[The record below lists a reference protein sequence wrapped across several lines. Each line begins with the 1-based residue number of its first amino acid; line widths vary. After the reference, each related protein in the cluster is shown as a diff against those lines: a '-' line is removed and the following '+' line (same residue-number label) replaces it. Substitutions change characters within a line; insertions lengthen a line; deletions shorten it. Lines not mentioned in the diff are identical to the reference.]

1 MIPVLPIFVYS
12 LAVMKSFR
20 TLLLLAFLPFLAG
33 FPASAGSGAPL
44 QIRFDTPASSAG
56 SAVWAGGKD
65 PEWESCSLPIGNG
78 ALGANVMGSIS
89 RERLTLNE
97 KSLWTGGPA
106 VSDDPSYYWDV
117 NKESAALLPRIRQAF
132 LDGDRDLAAELTNKN
147 FNSGAEYYMSREKLF
162 RFGFMTTLGEI
173 LVDTGLREGP
183 VPPGFGEEEGKIDY
197 GGVRAVRERAATAK
211 EDGPGATVAGYEKVM
226 SLDSALVRVQFSQDG
241 VNYKREYFISYPDQV
256 LAVRFSADRRR
267 CQNLTLSYLPNPVAE
282 GCTVS
287 DGAASIVYSGRL
299 KSNSLPFTLRVK
311 AVAEHG
317 RVRSENGAIEV
328 KGATSVVFLIT
339 ACTGYRMNFDP
350 DLDDPCTY
358 YGTDPEAVSAARMAK
373 AARLGWKKL
382 LSRHFADYSELF
394 SRVSLEFR
402 PGPSSPVIPAGIST
416 PARLERYRRGEKD
429 PYLEALYFQYGRYLL
444 IASSR
449 KGSMPANLQGVWCN
463 RIDGP
468 WHTDYHNNVNIQMN
482 YWPANLTNLD
492 ECMPPLEDF
501 IRSVQKPGARAARAY
516 YGARGWTVGVSS
528 NIYGF
533 ASPMAA
539 ESMTWNLATMAGPW
553 LATHL
558 WERYDFTRDVSVL
571 RADYELIA
579 GSADF
584 VADVLWENPD
594 GWYVSAPSTS
604 PEHGPVDQGA
614 TFNHAVAKELLQD
627 AVAASEVLGCDAERR
642 EGWRKVLARIK
653 PYGTGRYGQLMEWSE
668 DIDDPDDNHRH
679 VNHLFG
685 LYPGHTISPDSTPAL
700 ADASR
705 VVLEHRG
712 DYSTGW
718 SMGWKLNLWAR
729 LKDGD
734 RAYALYGNLLKSGTL
749 DNLWDTHPPFQIDGN
764 FGGCAGVAEM
774 LLQSHGGV
782 VELLPALPSAW
793 SAGSVRGLCARG
805 GFVVDMEWNEGELV
819 SASVRSTAGGPCT
832 IRCKGVEKT
841 VDTLPGQVLHIP

>member
-1 MIPVLPIFVYS
+1 
-12 LAVMKSFR
+12 
-20 TLLLLAFLPFLAG
+20 
-33 FPASAGSGAPL
+33 
-44 QIRFDTPASSAG
+44 
-56 SAVWAGGKD
+56 
-65 PEWESCSLPIGNG
+65 
-78 ALGANVMGSIS
+78 
-89 RERLTLNE
+89 
-97 KSLWTGGPA
+97 
-106 VSDDPSYYWDV
+106 
-117 NKESAALLPRIRQAF
+117 
-132 LDGDRDLAAELTNKN
+132 
-147 FNSGAEYYMSREKLF
+147 
-162 RFGFMTTLGEI
+162 
-173 LVDTGLREGP
+173 
-183 VPPGFGEEEGKIDY
+183 
-197 GGVRAVRERAATAK
+197 
-211 EDGPGATVAGYEKVM
+211 
-226 SLDSALVRVQFSQDG
+226 
-241 VNYKREYFISYPDQV
+241 
-256 LAVRFSADRRR
+256 
-267 CQNLTLSYLPNPVAE
+267 
-282 GCTVS
+282 
-287 DGAASIVYSGRL
+287 
-299 KSNSLPFTLRVK
+299 
-311 AVAEHG
+311 
-317 RVRSENGAIEV
+317 
-328 KGATSVVFLIT
+328 
-339 ACTGYRMNFDP
+339 
-350 DLDDPCTY
+350 
-358 YGTDPEAVSAARMAK
+358 
-373 AARLGWKKL
+373 
-382 LSRHFADYSELF
+382 
-394 SRVSLEFR
+394 
-402 PGPSSPVIPAGIST
+402 
-416 PARLERYRRGEKD
+416 
-429 PYLEALYFQYGRYLL
+429 
-444 IASSR
+444 
-449 KGSMPANLQGVWCN
+449 MPANLQGVWCN

-782 VELLPALPSAW
+782 VERHGLPVRSGASARAAVSWWIWNGMKGSWCRLRCVRPQEARAPSAAKVW
-793 SAGSVRGLCARG
+793 RKPWIPCRGRSCISPDIASGVRLSPVPWLCVSFPLRSSPPVSNKCSGGACSRCTRSRTAARRSARNSARRRT
-805 GFVVDMEWNEGELV
+805 FSPPPTPFW
-819 SASVRSTAGGPCT
+819 
-832 IRCKGVEKT
+832 
-841 VDTLPGQVLHIP
+841 